1 MDTFFQHIYPVIPII
16 DETDFNTSINRVLG
30 PQIDGH
36 YINSFPSIGS
46 ADDLPFWHCSCWC
59 YESHTCTHPVHVRFL
74 RHTRAAE
81 TIMKEFD
88 ITKTHSLTALQAE
101 IMLRFY
107 KIVAP
112 ELYTQSNYVQV
123 SVGVLIQNCYSLALH
138 RDPEYIGE
146 HNPKQQHLRKIW
158 HLLLRME
165 VIDSAIFQTIL
176 SSNPD
181 ASDTKLPQ
189 LIDQAP
195 PMEQSIVKH
204 IWRSTDLFVLLR
216 KLSRS
221 IQNFRR
227 HTLGNRARTTCRSRN
242 QTPSLSCHH

>member
-1 MDTFFQHIYPVIPII
+1 MDTFFHIYPVIPII

-59 YESHTCTHPVHVRFL
+59 YESHTCTHRCMSVSYDTL
-74 RHTRAAE
+74 RAAE

-112 ELYTQSNYVQV
+112 ELYTEQLCPSKCGCPY
-123 SVGVLIQNCYSLALH
+123 
-138 RDPEYIGE
+138 
-146 HNPKQQHLRKIW
+146 PK
-158 HLLLRME
+158 LLLARLTSRPR
-165 VIDSAIFQTIL
+165 VHWRTQ
-176 SSNPD
+176 
-181 ASDTKLPQ
+181 PQ
-189 LIDQAP
+189 ATAFAKNMAP
-195 PMEQSIVKH
+195 P
-204 IWRSTDLFVLLR
+204 
-216 KLSRS
+216 
-221 IQNFRR
+221 
-227 HTLGNRARTTCRSRN
+227 TTHGGDR
-242 QTPSLSCHH
+242 

>member
-1 MDTFFQHIYPVIPII
+1 MSVSYDT
-16 DETDFNTSINRVLG
+16 L
-30 PQIDGH
+30 
-36 YINSFPSIGS
+36 
-46 ADDLPFWHCSCWC
+46 
-59 YESHTCTHPVHVRFL
+59 
-74 RHTRAAE
+74 RAAE

-146 HNPKQQHLRKIW
+146 HNPKQQHLRRKIW

-216 KLSRS
+216 KLVEINSKTSEDTPLETVLELLVEVETKLKPFLPPSIRS
-221 IQNFRR
+221 
-227 HTLGNRARTTCRSRN
+227 
-242 QTPSLSCHH
+242 